1 MSTFRKIEYTCSVCG
16 EKTGFNVLMSTNS
29 FGSPDLDLRPPE
41 MQRSTMWL
49 WVQKCPHCN
58 YVNTNI
64 SEETYLDKEY
74 FSSFEYL
81 SCESLNMPNEL
92 ADKFYKLYMI
102 KRESGNYDAAY
113 SALLRCAWVCDDCG
127 KKELSC
133 LMRKK
138 MVEIYDKLSRRVT
151 RNESS
156 VAQFADVL
164 RRCGMF
170 DAVIE
175 KFANYEG
182 KDEVVGK
189 VIKFQVE
196 LAKNKDDKVY
206 TVRDALK
213 D

>member
-1 MSTFRKIEYTCSVCG
+1 MSTFRKIEITCSVCG
-16 EKTGFNVLMSTNS
+16 EKSSFNVLMSTNS

-58 YVNTNI
+58 YVNANI
-64 SEETYLDKEY
+64 SSKTSLPKEY
-74 FSSFEYL
+74 FSSLEYL
-81 SCESLNMPNEL
+81 GCESLSMPNEL

-102 KRESGNYDAAY
+102 KRDSGNYDDAY
-113 SALLRCAWVCDDCG
+113 SALLRCAWVCDDSR

-133 LMRKK
+133 LMREK
-138 MVEIYDKLSRRVT
+138 MVKIYDKLSKKVKENENSVT
-151 RNESS
+151 
-156 VAQFADVL
+156 QFADVL

-170 DAVIE
+170 DTVIE
-175 KFANYEG
+175 KFADYEA
-182 KDEVVGK
+182 KDEVIGK

-206 TVRDALK
+206 TVRDAL
-213 D
+213 DD